1 MDMKEVFAIR
11 HCLIRA
17 TVVLVLAVKTTSVIA
32 AMALVVALTPMARAL
47 AATPSAAEP
56 SAQAAT
62 PAPPLPM
69 PPTRLIPQPE
79 GTPLPPQ
86 DPTIADTWP
95 PEFKQLIDNMI
106 TLFPKNMVDPAP
118 NVEEVQRR
126 MGITLV
132 EQQLENF
139 WDRRTWH
146 KRFEV
151 RGTRYVDPT
160 EHYFS
165 QVFRSFYGIS
175 SLQAEN
181 GERIQTLRLEIAP
194 KLSGFCLNPYDLAVY
209 TGWSFVNADTS
220 PHANV
225 RYWPPAY
232 VWGMFAWSNTGRY
245 GGPGSSIAIG
255 IDKDEST
262 QKTIRVGCVYS
273 LTVFGRYPK
282 EE

>member
-1 MDMKEVFAIR
+1 MDMEEVSAIQR
-11 HCLIRA
+11 RLTRA
-17 TVVLVLAVKTTSVIA
+17 TAVLVLVVKTTSVMA
-32 AMALVVALTPMARAL
+32 AMALVVAFTPVAQAL
-47 AATPSAAEP
+47 AATLGAAEP

-165 QVFRSFYGIS
+165 QVFRSIRCIS
-175 SLQAEN
+175 
-181 GERIQTLRLEIAP
+181 
-194 KLSGFCLNPYDLAVY
+194 
-209 TGWSFVNADTS
+209 
-220 PHANV
+220 
-225 RYWPPAY
+225 
-232 VWGMFAWSNTGRY
+232 MF
-245 GGPGSSIAIG
+245 P
-255 IDKDEST
+255 
-262 QKTIRVGCVYS
+262 
-273 LTVFGRYPK
+273 
-282 EE
+282 

>member
-1 MDMKEVFAIR
+1 
-11 HCLIRA
+11 
-17 TVVLVLAVKTTSVIA
+17 
-32 AMALVVALTPMARAL
+32 
-47 AATPSAAEP
+47 
-56 SAQAAT
+56 
-62 PAPPLPM
+62 
-69 PPTRLIPQPE
+69 
-79 GTPLPPQ
+79 
-86 DPTIADTWP
+86 
-95 PEFKQLIDNMI
+95 MI

>member
-1 MDMKEVFAIR
+1 MDMEEVFAIQR
-11 HCLIRA
+11 RLTRA
-17 TVVLVLAVKTTSVIA
+17 TVVLVLVVKTTSVMA
-32 AMALVVALTPMARAL
+32 AMALVVAFTPVAQAL
-47 AATPSAAEP
+47 AATPGAAEP

-151 RGTRYVDPT
+151 SGTRYVDPT

-273 LTVFGRYPK
+273 LTVFGRFPK

>member
-1 MDMKEVFAIR
+1 MKEVFAIR

-106 TLFPKNMVDPAP
+106 TLLNSTPDTAP
-118 NVEEVQRR
+118 NIEEVQRKFG
-126 MGITLV
+126 MTLTK
-132 EQQLENF
+132 EKLSESLQKS
-139 WDRRTWH
+139 W
-146 KRFEV
+146 
-151 RGTRYVDPT
+151 GTRYTVHQSRYGDPT
-160 EHYFS
+160 ES
-165 QVFRSFYGIS
+165 IIFRSFYAVSNPEGDS
-175 SLQAEN
+175 NARSQ
-181 GERIQTLRLEIAP
+181 RLRLQIGP
-194 KLSGFCLNPYDLAVY
+194 SLSGFCLNPYDLAVY
-209 TGWSFVNADTS
+209 TGWKFQNFDTS
-220 PHANV
+220 PHANI
-225 RYWPPAY
+225 RRWLPAY
-232 VWGMFAWSNTGRY
+232 VWGMFAWSNTGNY
-245 GGPGSSIAIG
+245 GGPGYNIVVG
-255 IDKDEST
+255 LDKDPNT
-262 QKTIRVGCVYS
+262 QKITEVGCVFS
-273 LTVFGRYPK
+273 ITVSGRYPK
-282 EE
+282 EEE

>member
-1 MDMKEVFAIR
+1 MEEVFAIQR
-11 HCLIRA
+11 RLTRA
-17 TVVLVLAVKTTSVIA
+17 TAVLVLVVKTTSVMA
-32 AMALVVALTPMARAL
+32 AMALVVAFTPVAQAL
-47 AATPSAAEP
+47 AATPGAAEP

>member
-1 MDMKEVFAIR
+1 
-11 HCLIRA
+11 LG
-17 TVVLVLAVKTTSVIA
+17 
-32 AMALVVALTPMARAL
+32 
-47 AATPSAAEP
+47 AAEP

-232 VWGMFAWSNTGRY
+232 VWGMFAWSN
-245 GGPGSSIAIG
+245 
-255 IDKDEST
+255 
-262 QKTIRVGCVYS
+262 
-273 LTVFGRYPK
+273 
-282 EE
+282 

>member
-1 MDMKEVFAIR
+1 MEEVFAIQR
-11 HCLIRA
+11 RLTRA
-17 TVVLVLAVKTTSVIA
+17 TAVLVLVVKTTSVMA
-32 AMALVVALTPMARAL
+32 AMALVVAFTPVAQAL
-47 AATPSAAEP
+47 AATPGAAEP

-95 PEFKQLIDNMI
+95 PELKQLIDNMI